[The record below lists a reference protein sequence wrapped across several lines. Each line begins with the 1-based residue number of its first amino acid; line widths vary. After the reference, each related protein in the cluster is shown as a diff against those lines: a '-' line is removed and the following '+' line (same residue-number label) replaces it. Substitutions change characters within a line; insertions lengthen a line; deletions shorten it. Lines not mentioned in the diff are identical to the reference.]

1 MQPRM
6 PQRPRT
12 HVQESASRSALQ
24 NLIPDEWTIS
34 RVENDYGLDERVE
47 IFEGGFATALGFWV
61 QLKSTDEQELW
72 KALAEPVAIS
82 ALNYMSAQ
90 AEPVLLVRH
99 HAPTD
104 RLYGFWLHR
113 RNVVLRNPDQKTV
126 TLHWQETNHL
136 TRAHLPG
143 LQDEARRFRLFQ
155 ARLDKGVTA
164 RVDFSDDLGD
174 DKQLL
179 LMALTSIMRRTIGP
193 LTLQLDN
200 SPTDVV
206 IELRRQHVLVDM
218 SIVSIHVDIPPAESV
233 NDLARNA
240 MLVAAAC
247 LSKLG
252 RPDAAADLVAICR
265 DAPLLVSEELA
276 LVLAGVPG

>member
-1 MQPRM
+1 M

-126 TLHWQETNHL
+126 TLHWQEDESSDSCPPPRT
-136 TRAHLPG
+136 TRRGSAVPTFPG
-143 LQDEARRFRLFQ
+143 PARQGGYSPCRLQ
-155 ARLDKGVTA
+155 
-164 RVDFSDDLGD
+164 
-174 DKQLL
+174 
-179 LMALTSIMRRTIGP
+179 
-193 LTLQLDN
+193 
-200 SPTDVV
+200 
-206 IELRRQHVLVDM
+206 
-218 SIVSIHVDIPPAESV
+218 
-233 NDLARNA
+233 
-240 MLVAAAC
+240 
-247 LSKLG
+247 
-252 RPDAAADLVAICR
+252 
-265 DAPLLVSEELA
+265 
-276 LVLAGVPG
+276 